1 MPKKRKKRDTSRY
14 LVNRCTVAGTSPATI
29 PKLSSFRLVVLLV
42 DDKFRIDLLVGGQLP
57 LVISFEAVFL
67 FVMSGTG
74 FTQSN
79 FNAETGESKLSGRN
93 VPIIIII
100 SDDSL
105 LGQPLTTFFDV
116 WNSDHQFNGVG

>member
-1 MPKKRKKRDTSRY
+1 MWLFSLPQAYASHKCGD
-14 LVNRCTVAGTSPATI
+14 
-29 PKLSSFRLVVLLV
+29 KLSSIRLVVLLV
-42 DDKFRIDLLVGGQLP
+42 NDKFRIDLLVGGQLP

-93 VPIIIII
+93 VPIANNF
-100 SDDSL
+100 L
-105 LGQPLTTFFDV
+105 KALC
-116 WNSDHQFNGVG
+116 